1 MVFKLIEE
9 QSLED
14 IQSYGKLYEHEE
26 TGAQVLRLENDDPN
40 KAFMIAFKTPPY
52 NDNGIAHILEHS
64 VLNGSKKYPSKE
76 PFVELIKGSLNTF
89 VNAMT
94 FPDKTIYP
102 VASTNQQDFENLM
115 SVYLD
120 AVFQPKLYED
130 GQVLQQEGW
139 HYHLEKPEDELIY
152 KGVVYNEMK
161 GALASPEQQMFYEV
175 MHYLYP
181 DTLYSF
187 ESGGVPQAIPSLTQ
201 EAFVDFHKR
210 YYHPSQSLTVLY
222 GDLDDAAAFEAL
234 EEYFTGA
241 GKGAE
246 KVNLAIDVPYVADH
260 HVERPYSIA
269 EGDDATDKDFLAL
282 AWHTNVAD
290 DILEGF
296 ALGVMIDVLFGNN
309 QAPVKK
315 ALLDAGFAGDIVAYH
330 EPIGYFSM
338 INIIA
343 KYTQTEHLDLFKKI
357 VEETLKQVVAE
368 GVDQELVMAS
378 LNSFTFKQKEMVI
391 SESNPRG
398 VLYAITALQTWLYDL
413 NPFDSLA
420 FTKYFDELRT
430 RFESGYFEELVT
442 NYLLENPHRVS
453 IALKATPGL
462 NDRLEAEQHAAL
474 QDYKA
479 SLSAEEVQ
487 SIVDTTQALIQRQTT
502 PDSQEDLAKIPMLT
516 REDLTADVEEYPLN
530 VSQFLDDQT
539 FYHAPQFTA
548 GIDYLELLYRIDD
561 FSSDELKWLSLLAQ
575 VINKLATKHYT
586 SKELQTKID
595 LYTGGIGAAVQAFEK
610 EEGISIYFTIRGKA
624 LEEMDEQLLDLM
636 HEIAVNVQLDDVVE
650 ITNIVQRALS
660 VFEQRMNYRADLL
673 ASQRALSQ
681 VSVASKLAELFSGLD
696 QYYFLKEVLKQL
708 KSDQAASVVEQLQAL
723 YQRLINKA
731 RLNAFYIGSQERKDK
746 LVSMIEARFADL
758 PVEAIGEKVVH
769 QTGEKQ
775 KEAFIAAQD
784 VNYVAAA
791 NTVPSFDF
799 KGAYQVMTKILNFD
813 YLWNNIRVQG
823 GAYGAGHALRRNG
836 NVTFASYRDPNLV
849 NTLNVY
855 QGVPQFIKNLE
866 VNDEALLKYII
877 GTISDINQPLSAA
890 DKGHQAFVMHHVGLS
905 TDNRRRFKE
914 EVLETTVEALQQIAS
929 IYEQVL
935 EQPAVAVI
943 GNKAQIEAVKE
954 QFDVIRELY

>member
-9 QSLED
+9 RLLED

-64 VLNGSKKYPSKE
+64 VLNGSKKYPTKE
-76 PFVELIKGSLNTF
+76 PFVELVKGSLNTF

-94 FPDKTIYP
+94 YPDKTLYP
-102 VASTNQQDFENLM
+102 VASTNQQDFQNLM
-115 SVYLD
+115 AVYLD

-130 GQVLQQEGW
+130 AQILQQEGW
-139 HYHLEKPEDELIY
+139 HYHLEQPEDELIY

-161 GALASPEQQMFYEV
+161 GALAAPEQQLFHDV
-175 MHYLYP
+175 MRHLYP

-187 ESGGVPQAIPSLTQ
+187 ESGGVPKAIPSLTQ
-201 EAFVDFHKR
+201 EEFVAFHKR

-222 GDLDDAAAFEAL
+222 GDLDDAAAFESL

-246 KVNLAIDVPYVADH
+246 KVNLAIDVPFVEDH
-260 HVERPYSIA
+260 HIEELYSIA

-296 ALGVMIDVLFGNN
+296 GLGVMMDVLFGNN

-330 EPIGYFSM
+330 ESIGYFSM

-343 KYTQTEHLDLFKKI
+343 KYTQTEHLDRFKQI
-357 VEETLKQVVAE
+357 VEDTLKQVVAE
-368 GVDQELVMAS
+368 GIDKELVMAS
-378 LNSFTFKQKEMVI
+378 LNAFTFKQKEMVI

-398 VLYAITALQTWLYDL
+398 VLYAITAMQTWLYDL
-413 NPFDSLA
+413 NPFDSLG
-420 FTKYFDELRT
+420 FTSYFDELRT

-442 NYLLENPHRVS
+442 NYLLENPHRIS

-462 NDRLEAEQHAAL
+462 NDRLEAEQHEAL
-474 QDYKA
+474 QAYKA
-479 SLSAEEVQ
+479 SLSQEEIQ
-487 SIVDTTQALIQRQTT
+487 TIVDTTQALIKRQTT
-502 PDSQEDLAKIPMLT
+502 PDREEDLAKIPMLT
-516 REDLTADVEEYPLN
+516 RDDLMTEVEDYPLE
-530 VSQFLDDQT
+530 VSQFLGEQV

-548 GIDYLELLYRIDD
+548 GIDYVELLYRIDD
-561 FSSDELKWLSLLAQ
+561 FLADELKWLSLLSQ
-575 VINKLATKHYT
+575 IINKLATKHYS

-595 LYTGGIGAAVQAFEK
+595 LYTGGIDAAVQAFEK
-610 EEGISIYFTIRGKA
+610 EGGLSIYFTIRGKA
-624 LEEMDEQLLDLM
+624 LEEMDSHLLDLM
-636 HEIAVNVQLDDVVE
+636 HEIAVNVNLNDVEE
-650 ITNIVQRALS
+650 ITNIVQRAIS

-681 VSVASKLAELFSGLD
+681 VSVASKLTELLSGLD

-708 KSDQAASVVEQLQAL
+708 KSEQAAEVIEEVQNL
-723 YQRLINKA
+723 YSRLANKA
-731 RLNAFYIGSQERKDK
+731 RLNAFYIGSQERKEK
-746 LVSMIEARFADL
+746 LVPMIEERFEDL
-758 PVEAIGEKVVH
+758 AIATIGEKVIH

-784 VNYVAAA
+784 VNYVATA
-791 NTVPSFDF
+791 NAVKPFEY
-799 KGAYQVMTKILNFD
+799 KGSNQVMMKILNYD
-813 YLWNNIRVQG
+813 YLWNTIRVQG

-855 QGVPQFIKNLE
+855 QGVPQYIQEFTANE
-866 VNDEALLKYII
+866 EALLKYII
-877 GTISDINQPLSAA
+877 GTLSDIDQPLSAA
-890 DKGHQAFVMHHVGLS
+890 DKGHQAFVMHHIGLT
-905 TDNRRRFKE
+905 TDERRRFKE
-914 EVLETTVEALQQIAS
+914 QVLNTTLEDLQQMS
-929 IYEQVL
+929 GIYEQVL
-935 EQPAVAVI
+935 TNPAIAVI
-943 GNKAQIEAVKE
+943 GNKTQIEAVKD